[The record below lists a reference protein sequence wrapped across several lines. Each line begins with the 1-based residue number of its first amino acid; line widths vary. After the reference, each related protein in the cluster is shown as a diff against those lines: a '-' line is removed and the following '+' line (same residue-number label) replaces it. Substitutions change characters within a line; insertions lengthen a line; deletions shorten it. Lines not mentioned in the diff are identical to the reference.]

1 MADKLK
7 LCAVIL
13 GLAVALLVGPAGPK
27 EAASAEGGTTYSFS
41 GYIKTDMIYN
51 PGYDGGDTDGV
62 SESFGA
68 TGIPLGSDD
77 ADASVGFT
85 ARQSRIRFDSK
96 TDTALGP
103 LSTRIETDFYGTS
116 SVLRLRHAYG
126 QLGAVLVGQAWSIL
140 GDDDTYASTVDFDGP
155 LGVVSRRAPQ
165 IRYTQALGKSLT
177 GQLAIEEA
185 NDSTQVPNFL
195 AALRYRPS
203 WGAINLSGVLRE
215 YRKDEDNLLVY
226 GVHVGANVNVLTG
239 KTKLLATFN
248 VGSGVA
254 GYMLSNASAA
264 SPNGG
269 ELKGHDVM
277 GGFVG
282 ITHSWTDTLRS
293 GLYYGWD
300 DHDDKDGNGEQSST
314 IHANVFLNPV
324 PQITV
329 GLEYIYGQR
338 EVNDV
343 DGDASRVQLG
353 FQYSF

>member
-7 LCAVIL
+7 LCTVIL

-41 GYIKTDMIYN
+41 GYIKTDMLFN
-51 PGYDGGDTDGV
+51 PGYDGGD
-62 SESFGA
+62 SFFA
-68 TGIPLGSDD
+68 QGITLGSDD
-77 ADASVGFT
+77 ADASVGFGV
-85 ARQSRIRFDSK
+85 RQSRIRFDSK
-96 TDTALGP
+96 TDTALGA
-103 LSTRIETDFYGTS
+103 LSTRIETDFWGGDDTKPE
-116 SVLRLRHAYG
+116 LRLRHAYG

-155 LGVVSRRAPQ
+155 IGVVSRRAPQ

-185 NDSTQVPNFL
+185 NNSTQVPNFL

-215 YRKDEDNLLVY
+215 YRTDEDNLMVY
-226 GVHVGANVNVLTG
+226 GFHAGANVNVLGG

-254 GYMLSNASAA
+254 GYMLSNAGAA
-264 SPNGG
+264 TLIGS
-269 ELKGHDVM
+269 ELEGQDVM

-314 IHANVFLNPV
+314 IHANVFFNPV

-338 EVNDV
+338 DINDE

>member
-41 GYIKTDMIYN
+41 GYIKTDIIFN
-51 PGYDGGDTDGV
+51 PGFDGGDN
-62 SESFGA
+62 FYA
-68 TGIPLGSDD
+68 TRIPLGSDD
-77 ADASVGFT
+77 DADQSVGFT
-85 ARQSRIRFDSK
+85 VRQSRIRFDSK
-96 TDTALGP
+96 TDTALGA
-103 LSTRIETDFYGTS
+103 LSTRIETDFLGAEGTPE
-116 SVLRLRHAYG
+116 LRLRHAYG

-140 GDDDTYASTVDFDGP
+140 GDDDTYATTVESDGP

-177 GQLAIEEA
+177 GQLAIEDGS
-185 NDSTQVPNFL
+185 NSTQVPNFL

-215 YRKDEDNLLVY
+215 YRTDEDNLLVY

-254 GYMLSNASAA
+254 GYLWSNASAA
-264 SPNGG
+264 SLNGG

-300 DHDDKDGNGEQSST
+300 DHDDKAGNGEQSST

-338 EVNDV
+338 EVNDE
-343 DGDASRVQLG
+343 DGDASRVQLS
-353 FQYSF
+353 FQYNF